1 MSQVKEP
8 LATPDKGRQDL
19 LVLLKE
25 AQRKFGY
32 LSSETVVEL
41 AQSLGLSASDVYGVA
56 TFYSFL
62 STRPLGRN
70 VIRVCQSLP
79 CFLRHSQS
87 IIESVAREIGIR
99 PGQTTADGRYSFQ
112 LTNCIGLC
120 EQAPAMMIND
130 DVHGGLTPG
139 KISQILN
146 TYK

>member
-1 MSQVKEP
+1 MSQVKER
-8 LATPDKGRQDL
+8 LVTPGKGRQDL

-32 LSSETVVEL
+32 LSRETVVEL
-41 AQSLGLSASDVYGVA
+41 AQSLDLSASDVYGVA

-79 CFLRHSQS
+79 CFLRHAPS
-87 IIESVAREIGIR
+87 IIDSVAREIGIR
-99 PGQTTADGRYSFQ
+99 PGQTTDDGRFSFQ

-130 DVHGGLTPG
+130 DVHGDLTPG